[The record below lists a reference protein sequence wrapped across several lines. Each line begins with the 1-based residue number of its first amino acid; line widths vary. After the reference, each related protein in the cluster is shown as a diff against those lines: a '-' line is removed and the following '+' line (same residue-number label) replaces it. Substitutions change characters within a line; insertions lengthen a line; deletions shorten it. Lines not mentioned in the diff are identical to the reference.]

1 MVRHLFTATV
11 CLFVAV
17 AFSSAMAEEGS
28 SRQAQVDKEIQAI
41 EMKWIQAEIDGDAET
56 LRSILHEDFQASSSD
71 REPVDRET
79 FIARVTGYTAGQH
92 VSQALSNRHLVVN
105 GDTAVVLED
114 DTLRGTNE
122 GKPFSV
128 VMRLNATYV
137 KRDGR
142 WRALTLQSHALAP
155 PDGN

>member
-1 MVRHLFTATV
+1 MVRHLFVTTV
-11 CLFVAV
+11 CFFAAV
-17 AFSSAMAEEGS
+17 VCSGAMAEAGPS
-28 SRQAQVDKEIQAI
+28 SKVEVDQEIHAV
-41 EMKWIQAEIDGDAET
+41 ELKWIQAELDGDAET

-71 REPVDRET
+71 TEPVDRET
-79 FIARVTGYTAGQH
+79 FIARVTGYIAGQH